1 MKSSVITFPGS
12 NCDRDMDVALKKF
25 GFKNKMVWHDD
36 VELPKSDLVVLPGGF
51 SYGDYLRC
59 GSMASKSKIMK
70 SVLNFA
76 QGGGKVMGIC
86 NGFQILVESGLLPGV
101 LLRNKYLEFICKN
114 VFVKAN
120 NKDNSYFKDDKKDV
134 YEFHIA
140 HNEGNYFCSKDQIK
154 EINDNDQIALF
165 YSDENGNI
173 NEQSNPNGSLQNIA
187 GVFNKQK
194 NVYEFHIAHNEGN
207 YFCSNEQIKEIN
219 DNNQIALFYS
229 DENGN
234 INEQSNPNGSLQNI
248 AGVFNKQKNVIGMM
262 PHPERMIDP
271 ALSGEDG
278 SIFFKN
284 LIDNLK

>member
-1 MKSSVITFPGS
+1 MNSSVITFPGS

-76 QGGGKVMGIC
+76 KDGGKVMGIC
-86 NGFQILVESGLLPGV
+86 NGFQILVEVGLLPGV

-114 VFVKAN
+114 VFVKIN
-120 NKDNSYFKDDKKDV
+120 NKDNSYFKGIKKDTL
-134 YEFHIA
+134 EFHIA
-140 HNEGNYFCSKDQIK
+140 HNEGNYFCSK
-154 EINDNDQIALF
+154 
-165 YSDENGNI
+165 
-173 NEQSNPNGSLQNIA
+173 
-187 GVFNKQK
+187 
-194 NVYEFHIAHNEGN
+194 
-207 YFCSNEQIKEIN
+207 EQIKEID

-229 DENGN
+229 NEAGN
-234 INEQSNPNGSLQNI
+234 INEENNPNGSIKNI
-248 AGVFNKQKNVIGMM
+248 AGIFNKEKNILGMM

-278 SIFFKN
+278 SIFFEN
-284 LIDNLK
+284 LINNLK

>member
-1 MKSSVITFPGS
+1 MNSSVITFPGS

-76 QGGGKVMGIC
+76 KGGGKVMGIC
-86 NGFQILVESGLLPGV
+86 NGFQILVEAGLLPGV

-114 VFVKAN
+114 IFVKVN
-120 NKDNSYFKDDKKDV
+120 NKDNLYFKDIKKDNL
-134 YEFHIA
+134 ELHIA
-140 HNEGNYFCSKDQIK
+140 HNEGNYFCSK
-154 EINDNDQIALF
+154 
-165 YSDENGNI
+165 
-173 NEQSNPNGSLQNIA
+173 
-187 GVFNKQK
+187 
-194 NVYEFHIAHNEGN
+194 
-207 YFCSNEQIKEIN
+207 EQIKEI
-219 DNNQIALFYS
+219 DQNNQIALFYS
-229 DENGN
+229 DKSGN
-234 INEQSNPNGSLQNI
+234 INEENNPNGSIKNI
-248 AGVFNKQKNVIGMM
+248 AGIFNKDQNILGMM

-278 SIFFKN
+278 SIFFDN
-284 LIDNLK
+284 LINNLK

>member
-1 MKSSVITFPGS
+1 MHSSVITFPGS

-70 SVLNFA
+70 SVINFA
-76 QGGGKVMGIC
+76 RGGGMVMGIC
-86 NGFQILVESGLLPGV
+86 NGFQILVEAGLLPGV

-114 VFVKAN
+114 VFVKVHS
-120 NKDNSYFKDDKKDV
+120 KDNLYFKDIKKNTL
-134 YEFHIA
+134 EFHIA
-140 HNEGNYFCSKDQIK
+140 HNEGNYFCT
-154 EINDNDQIALF
+154 
-165 YSDENGNI
+165 
-173 NEQSNPNGSLQNIA
+173 
-187 GVFNKQK
+187 
-194 NVYEFHIAHNEGN
+194 
-207 YFCSNEQIKEIN
+207 NEQIKEID

-229 DENGN
+229 SEYGKIDEDY
-234 INEQSNPNGSLQNI
+234 NPNGSIKNI
-248 AGVFNKQKNVIGMM
+248 AGIFNKEKNVLGMM

-278 SIFFKN
+278 SIFFEN
-284 LIDNLK
+284 LINNLK